1 MNTYLQPSA
10 HAAAIRA
17 ALSITPSSSAWERT
31 IDITTTG
38 ARTGRPRRIEVWF
51 YRVAGEIYLTTA
63 PARRSWYANLLVH
76 PEFAFHLKHS
86 VRLDLR
92 AIANPVLDL
101 ESRMRIFR
109 SIVDDLNQPW
119 NPAGIPQP
127 VEPVGEWVAGSPL
140 MRITFPDGEYS

>member
-1 MNTYLQPSA
+1 MKP
-10 HAAAIRA
+10 
-17 ALSITPSSSAWERT
+17 
-31 IDITTTG
+31 
-38 ARTGRPRRIEVWF
+38 RP
-51 YRVAGEIYLTTA
+51 TA

-109 SIVDDLNQPW
+109 SILMPFRGRGASAERSGYAVTPNPIVRSRRSMSLPGPW
-119 NPAGIPQP
+119 PGRGAG
-127 VEPVGEWVAGSPL
+127 
-140 MRITFPDGEYS
+140 R